1 MPDISEAS
9 ADRQVCARRF
19 WTAVVKGGAATKF
32 AWAPCKKEEE
42 YGFRTERKKAVI
54 TGGSRGIGRAIA
66 EELAT
71 EGVSIGMCARKVEG
85 LQDAEASITAKG
97 VAAFSKAVDITQA
110 EEYKAFVTEAAE
122 ALGGLDIFVHNVS
135 AMIGQGE
142 KGWERSFQMDMMGAV
157 RGVEAAQ
164 PFLEKSEAGNIILI
178 GTTAAIE
185 NFGPPNPYSSLK
197 AALLAY
203 TNDLGQALAPK
214 GIRANTVCPGSIYFK
229 GGAWDRVEK
238 NMPDYFEQVRSS
250 IPFGRFGRPEE
261 VARVVAFVA
270 SPMASWV
277 TGTNIIVDGGQ
288 HKGVD

>member
-1 MPDISEAS
+1 MDLGLS
-9 ADRQVCARRF
+9 
-19 WTAVVKGGAATKF
+19 G
-32 AWAPCKKEEE
+32 
-42 YGFRTERKKAVI
+42 KKAVI

-66 EELAT
+66 EELAA
-71 EGVSIGMCARKVEG
+71 EGVSIGICARKADG
-85 LQDAEASITAKG
+85 LKNAEAALKAKG
-97 VAAFSKAVDITQA
+97 VSVFSKAVDITQA
-110 EEYKAFVTEAAE
+110 EEYKAFITEAAE

-135 AMIGQGE
+135 AMVGQGE

-157 RGVEAAQ
+157 RGVEAAE
-164 PFLEKSEAGNIILI
+164 PFLEKSDCGCVIFI

-185 NFGPPNPYSSLK
+185 HFGPPNPYSAQK

-203 TNDLGQALAPK
+203 TNDLGQAFARK
-214 GIRANTVCPGSIYFK
+214 GIRVNTISPGSIYFE

-250 IPFGRFGRPEE
+250 IPFGRFGKPEE
-261 VARVVAFVA
+261 VSRVVAFMA

>member
-1 MPDISEAS
+1 MDL
-9 ADRQVCARRF
+9 
-19 WTAVVKGGAATKF
+19 GLNG
-32 AWAPCKKEEE
+32 
-42 YGFRTERKKAVI
+42 KKAVI

-66 EELAT
+66 EELAA
-71 EGVSIGMCARKVEG
+71 EGVSIGICARKAEG
-85 LQDAEASITAKG
+85 LQDAEVTLKAKG
-97 VAAFSKAVDITQA
+97 VSVFSKPVDITQV
-110 EEYKAFVTEAAE
+110 EEYKAFITEAAE

-142 KGWERSFQMDMMGAV
+142 KAWERSFQMDMMGAV

-164 PFLEKSEAGNIILI
+164 PFLEKSEAGSIILI
-178 GTTAAIE
+178 STTAAIE

-197 AALLAY
+197 AALFAY
-203 TNDLGQALAPK
+203 TNDLGQALASK
-214 GIRANTVCPGSIYFK
+214 GIRANAVTPGSIYFK
-229 GGAWDRVEK
+229 GGAWDRVEQ

-261 VARVVAFVA
+261 VARVVAFIA